1 VAVIGD
7 ARAVKAGEGKRGQ
20 GEDGR
25 YGDGQAGSVRRR
37 AFRGTDRWAART
49 SGPLGVRAASGRS
62 GCVGKARG
70 RATHGVSAGQPEC
83 FSEALFERTKLS
95 KVEYKCTQ

>member
-1 VAVIGD
+1 VKCEQEHGRGA
-7 ARAVKAGEGKRGQ
+7 ARAGRGRP
-20 GEDGR
+20 GNISTASGRED
-25 YGDGQAGSVRRR
+25 VRRR
-37 AFRGTDRWAART
+37 AFRGAGRWAAQT

-83 FSEALFERTKLS
+83 FPEALFERTKLS
-95 KVEYKCTQ
+95 KVG